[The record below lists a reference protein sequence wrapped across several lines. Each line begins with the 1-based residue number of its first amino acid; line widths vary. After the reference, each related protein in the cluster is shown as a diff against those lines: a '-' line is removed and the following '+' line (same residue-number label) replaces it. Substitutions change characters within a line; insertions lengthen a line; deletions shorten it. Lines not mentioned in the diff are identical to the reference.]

1 MKKIPPKTTG
11 KIRNYVARNPL
22 MGKGGAH
29 VKAKSGER
37 FVDKQ
42 KMKREAREWKDSR
55 DTSPF
60 VAVACFIFPQ
70 ILAGC

>member
-1 MKKIPPKTTG
+1 MKKIPPKTTR

-37 FVDKQ
+37 FAGKQ
-42 KMKREAREWKDSR
+42 KMRREAREWKGSR
-55 DTSPF
+55 DISPL
-60 VAVACFIFPQ
+60 VAVASCMFPP
-70 ILAGC
+70 ILTGC